1 MVYQVH
7 LEAFEGPFDL
17 LLHLID
23 KNEVDIYDIP
33 IAAITAEYLAY
44 LDAMEQCD
52 LEVTSEFLVMAATL
66 LSIKAKMLVPK
77 PVPEEG
83 EEAIEPYDP
92 RAELVQN
99 LLDYRRF
106 KEVAA
111 LFGQYEKEQRQH
123 FSRPNETALYASL
136 FQETNPLEGKTLA
149 DLEAAFQKVWQK
161 AQKRGFVREI
171 HRSEVSMNDMMAR
184 IQAMLAD
191 KPQGVCFEDIF
202 MPYQSRTQLVVAF
215 LALLELV
222 RQFAVQIQ
230 QSHSFGTIYIF
241 PVATGG
247 QNEANTR

>member
-77 PVPEEG
+77 PAPEEG
-83 EEAIEPYDP
+83 EEVIEPYDP

-106 KEVAA
+106 KEVA
-111 LFGQYEKEQRQH
+111 
-123 FSRPNETALYASL
+123 S
-136 FQETNPLEGKTLA
+136 
-149 DLEAAFQKVWQK
+149 
-161 AQKRGFVREI
+161 
-171 HRSEVSMNDMMAR
+171 
-184 IQAMLAD
+184 
-191 KPQGVCFEDIF
+191 
-202 MPYQSRTQLVVAF
+202 
-215 LALLELV
+215 
-222 RQFAVQIQ
+222 
-230 QSHSFGTIYIF
+230 SFRAI
-241 PVATGG
+241 
-247 QNEANTR
+247 